1 MSIPIEST
9 VISQGV
15 FLPESSPYRNCV
27 AASPAGL
34 CCRVTEKCLSPSTYR
49 AHAVSAHNIC
59 GRLPTS
65 FSTTLGS
72 LIVAARNDPNRDRF
86 EKVGS
91 NRGVKHYCKNCQTAF
106 RDKSKRD
113 QHLSHQSNKEE
124 TDRCTAE
131 DCSKVLCLKLFCGRY
146 YPVQSPAVVNPLPGS
161 ASTQA

>member
-9 VISQGV
+9 IISQGV

-34 CCRVTEKCLSPSTYR
+34 CCRVTGNTLSPSTYR
-49 AHAVSAHNIC
+49 THAVSAHNIR

-72 LIVAARNDPNRDRF
+72 LTLTVAARNDPNRDRF
-86 EKVGS
+86 EMVGS
-91 NRGVKHYCKNCQTAF
+91 SRVIKHYCKKCQTAF

-113 QHLSHQSNKEE
+113 QHLSHQSNKGE
-124 TDRCTAE
+124 TDKCTAE
-131 DCSKVLCLKLFCGRY
+131 DCSLR
-146 YPVQSPAVVNPLPGS
+146 
-161 ASTQA
+161 